1 MKYLILILG
10 IYLIY
15 RYYSAKNAGINRSEE
30 LDLQDPPNRKKQYE
44 EDYIDYDEID

>member
-10 IYLIY
+10 VYLIY
-15 RYYSAKNAGINRSEE
+15 RYYNKKNIGPRRSEE
-30 LDLQDPPNRKKQYE
+30 LDLNDPPDPKKAYE